1 MHYIKIKY
9 EPRKLFLI
17 MAKKKEFSV
26 EDKLRALYDL
36 QLIDSRIDTIRSVR
50 GELPLEVEDLED
62 EVAGLEVRL
71 SKVNE
76 EIDQCSEEI
85 KAKQNTSEHA
95 RTMIKKYK
103 DQQKNVR
110 NNRAFESLSK
120 EIEFQELEIELC
132 EKQTK
137 ELKVKIEL
145 KKEII
150 TQSTEKI
157 NERKIHLDHKKNE
170 LEDILKE
177 TEKEESALIKKSKQF
192 ETKIDESLIISYKK
206 IRSSVRN
213 GLAVVAVE
221 RGASAGSFF
230 TIPPQ
235 VQLDIASRK
244 KLITDEH
251 SGRILVDIELAEEE
265 SKKMGKLFTSI

>member
-1 MHYIKIKY
+1 
-9 EPRKLFLI
+9 
-17 MAKKKEFSV
+17 MAKKTEFTV
-26 EDKLRALYDL
+26 EEKLRALYDL
-36 QLIDSRIDTIRSVR
+36 QLIDSRIDKIRSVR

-62 EVAGLEVRL
+62 EVAGLKVRIE
-71 SKVNE
+71 KINE
-76 EIDQCSEEI
+76 ELNQYSDEI
-85 KAKQNTSEHA
+85 KSKKNAIEHSKS
-95 RTMIKKYK
+95 MIKKYN

-132 EKQTK
+132 TKQIK
-137 ELKVKIEL
+137 ELETQIEF
-145 KKEII
+145 KKESIE
-150 TQSTEKI
+150 QN
-157 NERKIHLDHKKNE
+157 NETLKERSEHLEHKKGE
-170 LEDILKE
+170 LQDILKE
-177 TEKEESALIKKSKQF
+177 TENEENELLKKSNEF
-192 ETKIDESLIISYKK
+192 ESKIDESLLISYKK

-213 GLAVVAVE
+213 GLAVVAVD

-251 SGRILVDIELAEEE
+251 SGRILVDKELADEE
-265 SKKMGKLFTSI
+265 SLKMEKLFTSL

>member
-1 MHYIKIKY
+1 
-9 EPRKLFLI
+9 

-26 EDKLRALYDL
+26 EERLRALYDL
-36 QLIDSRIDTIRSVR
+36 QLIDSRIDKIKSVR

-62 EVAGLEVRL
+62 EVAGLEVRI
-71 SKVNE
+71 SKINDE
-76 EIDQCSEEI
+76 LNQCSENI
-85 KAKQNTSEHA
+85 KSKQNITEHA
-95 RTMIKKYK
+95 KTMIKKYNE
-103 DQQKNVR
+103 QQKNVR

-132 EKQTK
+132 AKQVK
-137 ELKVKIEL
+137 ELNVQIEL
-145 KKEII
+145 KKENIA
-150 TQSTEKI
+150 QNNEKLE
-157 NERKIHLDHKKNE
+157 ERKEHLTHKKNE
-170 LEDILKE
+170 LGDILKE
-177 TEKEESALIKKSKQF
+177 TEKEENELLKKSKEF
-192 ETKIDESLIISYKK
+192 ESKIDESLIISYKK

-251 SGRILVDIELAEEE
+251 SGRILVDKALADEE
-265 SKKMGKLFTSI
+265 SVKMEKLFTSF

>member
-1 MHYIKIKY
+1 
-9 EPRKLFLI
+9 

-26 EDKLRALYDL
+26 EERLRALYDL
-36 QLIDSRIDTIRSVR
+36 QLIDSRIDKIISVR

-62 EVAGLEVRL
+62 EVAGLEVRI
-71 SKVNE
+71 SKINDE
-76 EIDQCSEEI
+76 LNQCSEDI
-85 KAKQNTSEHA
+85 KSKQNTTEHA
-95 RTMIKKYK
+95 KTMIKKYNE
-103 DQQKNVR
+103 QQKNVR

-132 EKQTK
+132 AKQVK
-137 ELKVKIEL
+137 ELNVQIEL
-145 KKEII
+145 KKENIA
-150 TQSTEKI
+150 QNNEKLE
-157 NERKIHLDHKKNE
+157 ERKEHLTHKKNE
-170 LEDILKE
+170 LGDILKE
-177 TEKEESALIKKSKQF
+177 TEKEENELLKKSKEF
-192 ETKIDESLIISYKK
+192 ESKIDESLIISYKK

-251 SGRILVDIELAEEE
+251 SGRILVDKALADEE
-265 SKKMGKLFTSI
+265 SVKMEKLFTSF

>member
-1 MHYIKIKY
+1 
-9 EPRKLFLI
+9 
-17 MAKKKEFSV
+17 MAKKVEFSV

-36 QLIDSRIDTIRSVR
+36 QLIDSRIDKIRSVR

-62 EVAGLEVRL
+62 EVAGLEVRI
-71 SKVNE
+71 SKIHDELNE
-76 EIDQCSEEI
+76 CSEEI
-85 KAKQNTSEHA
+85 KSKQNTTEHA
-95 RTMIKKYK
+95 KSMIKKYN

-132 EKQTK
+132 TKQIK
-137 ELKVKIEL
+137 ELTAQIEL
-145 KKEII
+145 KKENID
-150 TQSTEKI
+150 QNNEKL
-157 NERKIHLDHKKNE
+157 NERKEHLTHKKNE
-170 LEDILKE
+170 LDDILKE
-177 TEKEESALIKKSKQF
+177 TEKEENGLLKKSKKF
-192 ETKIDESLIISYKK
+192 ESKIDESLLISYKK

-213 GLAVVAVE
+213 GLAVVSVE

-251 SGRILVDIELAEEE
+251 SGRILVDKLLADEE
-265 SKKMGKLFTSI
+265 SKKMEKLFTSI

>member
-1 MHYIKIKY
+1 
-9 EPRKLFLI
+9 
-17 MAKKKEFSV
+17 MAKKTEYSV

-36 QLIDSRIDTIRSVR
+36 QLIDSRIDKIRSVR

-62 EVAGLEVRL
+62 EVAGLSLRI
-71 SKVNE
+71 SKFNE
-76 EIDQCSEEI
+76 EIDQFSEEI
-85 KAKQNTSEHA
+85 KSKQNTIEHSKS
-95 RTMIKKYK
+95 MIKKYN

-132 EKQTK
+132 TKQIK
-137 ELKVKIEL
+137 ELNAQIEIKKGSIEENNEKL
-145 KKEII
+145 K
-150 TQSTEKI
+150 
-157 NERKIHLDHKKNE
+157 ERIKHLDHKKNE
-170 LEDILKE
+170 LEGIMKE
-177 TEKEESALIKKSKQF
+177 TEKEENELIKKSGEF
-192 ETKIDESLIISYKK
+192 ESKIDDSLIISYKK
-206 IRSSVRN
+206 IRSSVRS

-251 SGRILVDIELAEEE
+251 SGRILVDKVLADEE
-265 SKKMGKLFTSI
+265 SKKMEKMFTSL

>member
-1 MHYIKIKY
+1 
-9 EPRKLFLI
+9 
-17 MAKKKEFSV
+17 MAKKKEFTV

-36 QLIDSRIDTIRSVR
+36 QLIDSRIDKIRSVR

-62 EVAGLEVRL
+62 EVAGLETRM

-76 EIDQCSEEI
+76 EIEQCTEKI
-85 KAKQNTSEHA
+85 KSKQNTSEHA
-95 RTMIKKYK
+95 KTMIKKYK

-132 EKQTK
+132 DKQIK

-145 KKEII
+145 KNESI
-150 TQSTEKI
+150 TQSNEKI
-157 NERKIHLDHKKNE
+157 NERKTHLDHKKNE

-177 TEKEESALIKKSKQF
+177 TEKEENALIKKSKQF

>member
-1 MHYIKIKY
+1 
-9 EPRKLFLI
+9 
-17 MAKKKEFSV
+17 MAKKTEFTV

-36 QLIDSRIDTIRSVR
+36 QLIDSRIDKIRSVR

-62 EVAGLEVRL
+62 EVSGLKVRIE
-71 SKVNE
+71 KINE
-76 EIDQCSEEI
+76 ELEQYNSEI
-85 KAKQNTSEHA
+85 KSKQNTIEHSKE
-95 RTMIKKYK
+95 MIKKYN

-132 EKQTK
+132 TKQIK
-137 ELKVKIEL
+137 ELTAQIEF
-145 KKEII
+145 KKETIV
-150 TQSTEKI
+150 QNEENLKERTE
-157 NERKIHLDHKKNE
+157 HLDHKKEE

-177 TEKEESALIKKSKQF
+177 TENEENLLLKKSDEF
-192 ETKIDESLIISYKK
+192 ESKIDASLLISYKK

-235 VQLDIASRK
+235 VQFDIASRK

-251 SGRILVDIELAEEE
+251 SGRILVDKELADEE
-265 SKKMGKLFTSI
+265 SQKMEKLFTSL